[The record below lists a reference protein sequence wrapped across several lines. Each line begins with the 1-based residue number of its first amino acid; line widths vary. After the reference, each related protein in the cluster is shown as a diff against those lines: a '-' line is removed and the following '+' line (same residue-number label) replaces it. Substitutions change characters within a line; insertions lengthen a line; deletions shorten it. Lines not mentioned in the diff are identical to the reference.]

1 MSFQLL
7 PKCDTPVNGCL
18 TKIRCYARSPMLR
31 PLRTRACPRW
41 SSEPTWTYSRL
52 IVHVVLEGVH
62 FSDWRCVYQALTT
75 TRLPLAG
82 LRRGSFENECVVGR
96 GILGVE

>member
-1 MSFQLL
+1 MEYRHHF
-7 PKCDTPVNGCL
+7 PVLTQSRNVAFKSQCL
-18 TKIRCYARSPMLR
+18 V
-31 PLRTRACPRW
+31 
-41 SSEPTWTYSRL
+41 SRL